1 MNGLITGVL
10 IDDDRSIKE
19 FKKETFS
26 GHSKNDVIKAMCG
39 AIEIAQYEYAI
50 HWAYE
55 LLCSGLVDTLWNGL
69 FQVYVDQVNR
79 MNPML
84 ILYLCHRFYS
94 EFIPL
99 RESHLGDI
107 TRIRNS
113 VSARKIIMEVIGLLC
128 MSHKGKLPNY
138 PKVTSEDYEASSIR
152 SVCKAPASNYAN
164 SILKQSDPV
173 DIYIPINELAYA
185 IREDN
190 KDCVGALY
198 WIKWLMEW
206 DKQLKKAHEPLKC
219 EDRRVSPMLEEK
231 YRRDV
236 VWVIWEVINKEVSSR
251 VSSDKQPRAA
261 HMFRNQLEKVMGG
274 LFKAYLY
281 QWEPSSK
288 TTRRNY
294 LVYAIVL
301 LTDNIEWNVEICK
314 DKIFIKGLVMKSD
327 DFMIE
332 FKNHEKKVSTGDIL
346 LERG

>member
-1 MNGLITGVL
+1 MNSLVSGVM

-26 GHSKNDVIKAMCG
+26 GHSKNDVVKAMGG

-69 FQVYVDQVNR
+69 FNVYVDQVNR
-79 MNPML
+79 MNPLL
-84 ILYLCHRFYS
+84 IIYLCHRFYS

-113 VSARKIIMEVIGLLC
+113 VSARKIIMEVVGLLC
-128 MSHKGKLPNY
+128 MSHKGKLPVY
-138 PKVTSEDYEASSIR
+138 PKVTAEDYEAVSIR

-185 IREDN
+185 IREEN

-219 EDRRVSPMLEEK
+219 EDRSVPGVDDK

-251 VSSDKQPRAA
+251 V
-261 HMFRNQLEKVMGG
+261 MFRNQLEKVMGG

-288 TTRRNY
+288 TTRKNY
-294 LVYAIVL
+294 LVYAVVL
-301 LTDNIEWNVEICK
+301 LTDNIEWNVDICK
-314 DKIFIKGLVMKSD
+314 DRIFMKGLVLKTD
-327 DFMIE
+327 DFMME
-332 FKNHEKKVSTGDIL
+332 FKNHEKKVSTADIL